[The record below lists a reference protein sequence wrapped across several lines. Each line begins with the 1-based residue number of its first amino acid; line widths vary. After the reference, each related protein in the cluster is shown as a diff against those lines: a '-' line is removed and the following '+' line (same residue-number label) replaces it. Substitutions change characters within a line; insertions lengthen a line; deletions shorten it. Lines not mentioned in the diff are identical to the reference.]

1 MSENQETKLP
11 TIKSGLQ
18 LCEKLISNY
27 EADAVALIYVNPDS
41 NLMHIY
47 CGIAILESRQEINE
61 ADIESA
67 ILTSVL
73 KRGRPLRL
81 MDMERHPELEGWASH
96 FNFQEIS
103 NLMLLPYAQI
113 DQDDQ
118 ANWAIVLLKQSGAW
132 QYFEQTKLEQEISD
146 GHYPL
151 EEVFEEVEIP
161 DPIAF
166 DDQISIEKHNGS
178 TLEFSQDQKI
188 LDEEKEEEPDWWE
201 EASNPPLGK
210 SDLDEDVI
218 FLQEENR
225 KQHDEIFRLLEYI
238 DQINL
243 DAASNGSNPAKD
255 AEHSK
260 LIGELQRENESLRQE
275 LASAD
280 NINALDNSEESSSYT
295 MIKEE
300 LRLALGELSTLYE
313 ELRIAETKPAIVEAP
328 KVAQQENENSSKKS
342 DRLANIA
349 QEMRQPL
356 SSIMGYTDLLLG
368 ESVGILGAMQRN
380 FLERVHTSTER
391 MDLLVDDLIK
401 VAELRKN
408 NISTERSVVS
418 LSEVIDPAIASLSQ
432 EMQKKNIALR
442 VDMPKSLPPLQTDR
456 DALQQIVYYLVQ
468 NAYRATPENQDIL
481 LQAMS
486 SEQEEYGEYLLLQVQ
501 DSGGGIADEDVSR
514 VFSRVYRAQNP
525 EIAGV
530 GDSGVGLTIAETLT
544 KALGGRIW
552 VESENNQGSTFSVLL
567 PLKQE

>member
-27 EADAVALIYVNPDS
+27 EADAVALVSVNPDS

-67 ILTSVL
+67 ILSSVL

-113 DQDDQ
+113 DPDDQ
-118 ANWAIVLLKQSGAW
+118 ANWAIVLLRQSGAW

-151 EEVFEEVEIP
+151 EEVLEEVEIP

-201 EASNPPLGK
+201 EASNPPLAK

-218 FLQEENR
+218 SLQEENR

-243 DAASNGSNPAKD
+243 DAASYGSNPAKD

-295 MIKEE
+295 MLKEE

-313 ELRIAETKPAIVEAP
+313 ELRIAETKPAIQEAR
-328 KVAQQENENSSKKS
+328 KVTQHETENSSKKS

-442 VDMPKSLPPLQTDR
+442 VDMPKTLPPLQTDR

-567 PLKQE
+567 PLNQE